1 MIGIQELTAEGFKP
15 FGVAL
20 GVTEPSIAP
29 DAYLSAGSDFWHEH
43 LFDAGGGQPELL
55 WVRYRSR
62 EPHIR
67 RLEAHRLTEQAVIP
81 LTAPIVQILAR
92 GDENGAPDLAG
103 ARAFRVVPGQGL
115 LMRAGCWH
123 ATRVEDR
130 PATCAMLTRRST
142 TLDLA
147 GHLNEGEALAESVLR
162 DVDLMLRP

>member
-1 MIGIQELTAEGFKP
+1 MIRIQELTAEAFAP

-20 GVTEPSIAP
+20 GVTGSSGDP
-29 DAYLSAGSDFWHEH
+29 DSYLSADSDFWHEH
-43 LFDAGGGQPELL
+43 LFDAGGGRPELL
-55 WVRYRSR
+55 WVIYRSR

-81 LTAPIVQILAR
+81 LTAPIVQILAP
-92 GDENGAPDLAG
+92 GDEDGAPVVAD
-103 ARAFRVVPGQGL
+103 ARAFRVAPGQGL

-147 GHLNEGEALAESVLR
+147 GHLNSGKPLAESVLR
-162 DVDLMLRP
+162 DVDLMLRR